1 MSLALAVNGHA
12 RGKLAMS
19 GLWPL
24 SIMRAAAGNA
34 GCSVFL
40 SHFGLLCYRIRN
52 TSPSNVPGSAREPR
66 RARQA
71 ACGRECAMVRVLNEI
86 LLYSGMA
93 AFVTGIVVLAA
104 ATWIS

>member
-1 MSLALAVNGHA
+1 
-12 RGKLAMS
+12 
-19 GLWPL
+19 
-24 SIMRAAAGNA
+24 MRAAAGNA
-34 GCSVFL
+34 GRSVFL

-52 TSPSNVPGSAREPR
+52 TSPSNVLGVPESRGAQGKPR
-66 RARQA
+66 V
-71 ACGRECAMVRVLNEI
+71 GESAMVRVLNEI